1 MNKQRAKEAIRELE
15 FYRHD
20 FDRINWCGVNVVNVR
35 LTKSEAVADIILFD
49 MNDNTSERKNG
60 VRYSFVEL
68 EKNNK

>member
-15 FYRHD
+15 YYKHD
-20 FDRINWCGVNVVNVR
+20 LDRIDGCGVSVVNVR
-35 LTKSEAVADIILFD
+35 LTKSEAVADVILYD

-68 EKNNK
+68 EKQNK